1 MAKLAKSKTATDDTP
16 VAPKDISG
24 DVTNANVIGDSDSPR
39 SKRKRAGDFFDFEE
53 DEAVTDG
60 AGKGSKPTSTQPK
73 KKKKTSSASE
83 KKARSS
89 KDDEKTTPVA
99 DSKPK
104 PSKGDAKKASA
115 AKEKAD
121 PKNKDQATPKAD
133 KKKTKPSKE
142 DGHPVVTGKS
152 QPGGDMV
159 ETEPEPQSK
168 PENKHERK
176 TGKRETAA
184 KKGTNS
190 DEKNTA
196 SSKGAV
202 ESAKDDGV
210 ADQLEQAPVESK
222 SQSKNKA
229 RSKAGK
235 KSASRPDG
243 DNTDAPPSQARAIQ
257 SISAPKGREAKGKH
271 AESKTKASNPDTT
284 ADSEAKDDTSGK
296 KAKAPRP
303 SKVAKASDKT
313 GGTKPESAPT
323 DDSAPRKAKAS
334 RAAKAKDAG
343 EAKEAEAAPK
353 ESSTPAP
360 DQAMDQT
367 PFKKLLKGDRA
378 KITGV
383 KASADAAEAAKKAN
397 AATNT
402 DNPVGT
408 GKKVSGAK
416 GAKATLSKEF
426 ETAAAE
432 PAAAASSK
440 ADPPKGKKRKGNPTS
455 VDTKLE
461 SGPSEKKTRKARKSA
476 LDVAT
481 GAVED
486 LVHAGIEVAEQGVN
500 AVKDLASG
508 WGDKSIADDLTAVAE
523 GAVEEK
529 SKENKN
535 GGEAT
540 EKKDEKPKQSK
551 GKGKG
556 KGKGKAVESDA
567 VDKGAVGEDTFDEN
581 ASDLDDSEDEDNFEE
596 GDQTLAL
603 IQGFES
609 DEEDG
614 KAAAA
619 PGESADGFKEGME
632 VPQLPTDKGLTQ
644 KLEAAKDESKDGP
657 GVVYVGRIPHGFY
670 EPQMRAYF
678 SQFGSLL
685 RLRLSRN
692 RTTGASKHYA
702 FLEFTSAAVAAI
714 VADTMD
720 NYLMF
725 GHILKVR
732 VVPREQVHENM
743 WKGAGKR
750 FKSVPWARIEGRKL
764 ERGVG
769 REQWGKR
776 VEAERKRRGRKGE
789 KAREEMGYEFEV
801 PGVKGV
807 EEKTVVTTD
816 GQEGTVIV
824 SEEVKVKKVKKAGK
838 RKVEEKDG
846 EEAKEAKKAKTS
858 NA

>member
-1 MAKLAKSKTATDDTP
+1 MAKLAKSKIATDDTP

-24 DVTNANVIGDSDSPR
+24 DVTNANVIGDSDSAR

-73 KKKKTSSASE
+73 KKTKTLSASE

-89 KDDEKTTPVA
+89 KDDEKTTSVA

-142 DGHPVVTGKS
+142 DGHPVVTEKS

-168 PENKHERK
+168 AQKKHERK
-176 TGKRETAA
+176 SGKRETAA
-184 KKGTNS
+184 KKGSNS

-202 ESAKDDGV
+202 ESAKDEGV
-210 ADQLEQAPVESK
+210 ADQQEQAPVESK
-222 SQSKNKA
+222 SQSKNKS

-235 KSASRPDG
+235 KSAPGPDR
-243 DNTDAPPSQARAIQ
+243 DNTDAPPSQARAIE

-271 AESKTKASNPDTT
+271 AESKTKASNPEAT
-284 ADSEAKDDTSGK
+284 ADSAAKDDTSGK

-323 DDSAPRKAKAS
+323 DDSAPRKATAS
-334 RAAKAKDAG
+334 RAAKAKDVR

-367 PFKKLLKGDRA
+367 PFKKLLKVDRA
-378 KITGV
+378 KITAV

-402 DNPVGT
+402 DNPVGK

-416 GAKATLSKEF
+416 GAEATLSKEF
-426 ETAAAE
+426 ESAAAE

-455 VDTKLE
+455 VDRKME
-461 SGPSEKKTRKARKSA
+461 SGPSEKKPRKARKSA

-508 WGDKSIADDLTAVAE
+508 LGDKSIADDLTAVAE

-535 GGEAT
+535 GGKAT
-540 EKKDEKPKQSK
+540 EKKDEKPKQS
-551 GKGKG
+551 

-567 VDKGAVGEDTFDEN
+567 VDKGAVGEDTFDED

-619 PGESADGFKEGME
+619 AAAAAAGESADGFKEGME

-678 SQFGSLL
+678 SQFGPLL

-702 FLEFTSAAVAAI
+702 FLEFASAAVAAI

-750 FKSVPWARIEGRKL
+750 FKRVPWARIEGRKL

-789 KAREEMGYEFEV
+789 KAREEMGYEFEA